1 MAQLVENTCHAGDLG
16 SSPGLGRSPE
26 EGNGHPLQYSGLE
39 NSMDCIVHGVAKSR
53 TQLNNFHLYL
63 TCSLPREQ
71 DSDWVGIFDKRKMS
85 CHLLWRQ
92 RVYGKEWSWPLRSE
106 NNLQLMA
113 NKELGTIVLWL
124 QGIEFC
130 LNLLSYKTS
139 WVLIENTDWLI
150 LWF

>member
-1 MAQLVENTCHAGDLG
+1 MAQLVENTCHAEDLG

-53 TQLNNFHLYL
+53 TQLSNFHLYL

-71 DSDWVGIFDKRKMS
+71 DSDWVGIFDKRKRS

-92 RVYGKEWSWPLRSE
+92 RVIWQGMKLASE
-106 NNLQLMA
+106 IWEQPPA
-113 NKELGTIVLWL
+113 HGQ
-124 QGIEFC
+124 QGIGDYSP
-130 LNLLSYKTS
+130 LTARN
-139 WVLIENTDWLI
+139 WI
-150 LWF
+150 LPQLTIL